1 MLRVGVFERVKRV
14 GGWFLIE
21 VALGLMI
28 LWKMVGKCLFLCDY
42 FLVSTNVY
50 QVIMLVSLF

>member
-28 LWKMVGKCLFLCDY
+28 LWKMVGKCGHSCVVTERNWKLLG
-42 FLVSTNVY
+42 VSNNG
-50 QVIMLVSLF
+50 MER